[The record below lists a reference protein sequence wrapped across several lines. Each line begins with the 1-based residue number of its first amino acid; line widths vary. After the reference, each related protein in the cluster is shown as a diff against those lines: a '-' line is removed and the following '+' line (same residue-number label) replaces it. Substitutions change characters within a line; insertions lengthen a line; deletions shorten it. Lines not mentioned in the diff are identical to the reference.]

1 MIYSPLSIFN
11 DDLNKAVIYLNH
23 PTFLPDALFK
33 RLWKNAYPIA
43 FVDGFANHVYK
54 DINYRNNYFPHFL
67 TGDFDSIHP
76 EVLEFYRSRSVSV
89 IETPDQDETDFTKCV
104 RVIVNS
110 IRKNNTKVNVLVAA
124 QMSGGR
130 FDHEIGLIKTMYET
144 KKFTSIPLFLV
155 SECSVT
161 FLLDEVST
169 RFFMLSYVVI
179 TLFQGEHTIHA
190 NTGYEAHSV
199 GLIPVGQPCQVTT
212 TGLKWNLDNSTLSFD
227 NIVSTS
233 NRLSSEIVNVKCNQR
248 LIFTMEYKSSVLN

>member
-1 MIYSPLSIFN
+1 MIRQVSEYHILSISTFVFFQIGMIYSPLSIFN
-11 DDLNKAVIYLNH
+11 DGKSVDTYQYPFIDLNKAVIYLNH

-43 FVDGFANHVYK
+43 FVDGLANHVYK
-54 DINYRNNYFPHFL
+54 NINYRNDYFPHFL

-76 EVLEFYRSRSVSV
+76 EVLEFYRSRTEVS
-89 IETPDQDETDFTKCV
+89 
-104 RVIVNS
+104 
-110 IRKNNTKVNVLVAA
+110 VLVAA

-130 FDHEIGLIKTMYET
+130 FDHEIGVIKTMYET

-161 FLLDEVST
+161 FLLDE
-169 RFFMLSYVVI
+169 
-179 TLFQGEHTIHA
+179 GEHTIHA

-212 TGLKWNLDNSTLSFD
+212 TGLKWNLDNSILSFD
-227 NIVSTS
+227 DIVSTS

-248 LIFTMEYKSSVLN
+248 LLFTMEYKSNILN

>member
-1 MIYSPLSIFN
+1 MIRQIGMIYSPLSIFN

-43 FVDGFANHVYK
+43 FVDGLANHVYK
-54 DINYRNNYFPHFL
+54 NINYRNDYFPHFL

-89 IETPDQDETDFTKCV
+89 VETPDQDETDFTKCV

-110 IRKNNTKVNVLVAA
+110 IRKNNTEVSVLVAA

-130 FDHEIGLIKTMYET
+130 FDHEIGVIKTMYET

-161 FLLDEVST
+161 FLLDE
-169 RFFMLSYVVI
+169 
-179 TLFQGEHTIHA
+179 GEHTIHA

-212 TGLKWNLDNSTLSFD
+212 TGLKWNLDNSILSFD
-227 NIVSTS
+227 DIVSTS

-248 LIFTMEYKSSVLN
+248 LLFTMEYKSNILN